1 MSELKRKTKFGLY
14 WSAAGHLINK
24 GMQFAFGIILAN
36 LLSPDAYGVVGM
48 LSIFICVIGLFVDCG
63 FSQSLI
69 RKLDRKQVDFSTEF
83 FFNVLVG
90 IVGYLILFAASPFI
104 ATFYNMPILSPIL
117 KVVGL
122 GVVIN
127 SLCVVQSSQFAIR
140 LDFKTPAKLSMITQ
154 LTTGCVGILLAYY
167 GWGVWALVYQHL
179 AGSVLYAVLVW
190 ILAGWRP
197 TFEFSKESFRYQWN
211 FGSKV
216 LASNIIQQVYD
227 NLYPLVIGKFF
238 SARSLGLYSRAQAF
252 AFFPSTNISSIINSV
267 IFPILS
273 KINND
278 VERVVSI
285 YRRMIKATAFMVF
298 PMMLG
303 VAAIASPLIKIL
315 LNEEWYSCIIYLR
328 LLCLALIWQP
338 LSSIHLNTLKVI
350 GRTDVVLKLEIMK
363 RGAGLLSI
371 FGAIPFGVTGMCIG
385 FDIFYVY
392 CFILNTYYISKTLCI
407 NLSTQV
413 NDITPILFN
422 SLVMCGLV
430 YGTTIIFDNVY
441 MQFLCGILIGIVYYC
456 ISSYLLMKNL
466 LFDVLSLIK
475 NK

>member
-1 MSELKRKTKFGLY
+1 MSELRNKTKFGLY
-14 WSAAGHLINK
+14 WSAAGHLINR
-24 GMQFAFGIILAN
+24 GMQFVFGIVLAN

-48 LSIFICVIGLFVDCG
+48 LSIFVCIVKLFVDCG

-69 RKLDRKQVDFSTEF
+69 RKQDRKQIDFSTEF
-83 FFNVLVG
+83 FFNIVVG
-90 IVGYLILFAASPFI
+90 FIGYLVLFIASPFI
-104 ATFYNMPILSPIL
+104 ASFYNMPILSPVL

-122 GVVIN
+122 GVIIN

-167 GWGVWALVYQHL
+167 GWGVWALVLQQL
-179 AGSVLYAVLVW
+179 AGSVLYAILVW
-190 ILAGWRP
+190 YLAGWKP
-197 TFEFSKESFRYQWN
+197 TFEFSKESFKYQWN

-216 LASNIIQQVYD
+216 LASNMIQQVYD

-267 IFPILS
+267 VFPILS
-273 KINND
+273 KINQEVD
-278 VERVVSI
+278 RVISI
-285 YRRMIKATAFMVF
+285 YRKMIKATAFLVF

-303 VAAIASPLIKIL
+303 LAAVASPLIKIL
-315 LNEEWYSCIIYLR
+315 LNEEWFPCITYLR

-338 LSSIHLNTLKVI
+338 LSSIHLNTIKVI

-371 FGAIPFGVTGMCIG
+371 FGAIPYGVTGMCIG
-385 FDIFYVY
+385 FDIFYIY
-392 CFILNTYYISKTLCI
+392 CFTLNTYFVSRTLGVKF
-407 NLSTQV
+407 LTQV
-413 NDITPILFN
+413 KDILPILLN
-422 SLVMCGLV
+422 AVIMAVLV
-430 YGTTIIFDNVY
+430 YLTTLVFDNI
-441 MQFLCGILIGIVYYC
+441 FLQLLGGIIIGIVYYSL
-456 ISSYLLMKNL
+456 SSYLCMKSLM
-466 LFDVLSLIK
+466 FETLSLLR